1 MFLDVAKSAIA
12 NNGYEVI
19 ICGVASAFF
28 AQLIKFV
35 LFTIKNRKVNFKYFQ
50 LPEVCQ
56 VLTLLG

>member
-35 LFTIKNRKVNFKYFQ
+35 LFTIKNRKVNFIIIKRN
-50 LPEVCQ
+50 EK
-56 VLTLLG
+56 VLVFGK